1 MSKLLKNFVGIDISK
16 TYFDVV
22 VVKTQPTEEMI
33 HHQFP
38 QKQEGFLKMLEWLQQ
53 HNVTLNEATLF
64 CMEYTGLYNTGLVN
78 YELRNL
84 ITNYELRM
92 MNDFR
97 LNFSIRIG

>member
-53 HNVTLNEATLF
+53 HNVTLKRSDTF
-64 CMEYTGLYNTGLVN
+64 LYGIHRLVQ
-78 YELRNL
+78 YR
-84 ITNYELRM
+84 
-92 MNDFR
+92 
-97 LNFSIRIG
+97 FSKLPGKE